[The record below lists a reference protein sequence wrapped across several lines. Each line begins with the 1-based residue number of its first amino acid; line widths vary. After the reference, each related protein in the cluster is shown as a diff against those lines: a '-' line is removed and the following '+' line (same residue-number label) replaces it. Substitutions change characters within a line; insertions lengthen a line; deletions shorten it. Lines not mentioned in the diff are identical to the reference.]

1 MSSLIGKLRNSLTR
15 SSYVMQTLRLIWET
29 APTLTLIWAI
39 LLLIQGLLPGATV
52 YLTKLLVDALVAA
65 IKLGVSSESINLVL
79 IPAGLMAG
87 VLLLNQISK
96 VALSFIRTIQSE
108 LVQDHISALVHEQS
122 IAADLSFYE
131 LPEYHDRLHQARDN
145 ASGRPLALLESTGSF
160 VQNGITLLT
169 MATILLPYGVWLPLV
184 LFASALPALLIV
196 VRFNK
201 YYYRWWEKA
210 THQRRRADYYDFLI
224 TQSYTAAELRLF
236 DLGDYLQQ
244 CYRSIRQ
251 RLRKESI
258 KLARRRSLTQLSGA
272 LSGLLIAAGVMAWML
287 WQALQ
292 GRFSLGDLALFY
304 QAFNRGQSLM
314 RSTLGEVGQ
323 IYSNSLFLGNL
334 FEFLRLKPQI
344 QDPPSPLPISL
355 PLQQG
360 ISFENVSFSYP
371 GNQRKILQ
379 DFNLTLPA
387 GKIVAIVG
395 ENGAGKSTLIK
406 LLCRFYD
413 PESGTIKLDG
423 VDIRKYS
430 VKELRKLLT
439 VMFQFPVTYQKT
451 VSENIAIGDIYSQP
465 SSDAI
470 QQAIIDAGAEE
481 IIAKLPQG
489 YDTQLGK
496 MFAGGTDLSGGEWQR
511 IALARAFL
519 RQAPVLILDEPTSFM
534 DSWAEH
540 DWLDR
545 FRKMANGRTAV
556 VITHRFTL
564 AMRADIIHVMQ
575 AGRIVESGNH
585 DELIA
590 QDSLYAQSWKAQ
602 TQSDSNLN
610 RNSISKSNSIPS
622 SNLV

>member
-1 MSSLIGKLRNSLTR
+1 MSSLIGKLRNSLVR
-15 SSYVMQTLRLIWET
+15 SSYVVQTLRLIWGT

-65 IKLGVSSESINLVL
+65 IKLGVSSQGINLVL

-87 VLLLNQISK
+87 VLLLNQISN

-108 LVQDHISALVHEQS
+108 LVQDHISALVHQKS

-145 ASGRPLALLESTGSF
+145 ASGRPLALLESTGGL
-160 VQNGITLLT
+160 VQNSITLLT
-169 MATILLPYGVWLPLV
+169 MATILLPYGAWLPLV

-258 KLARRRSLTQLSGA
+258 KLARRRSLTQLGGA
-272 LSGLLIAAGVMAWML
+272 LSGLLIAGGVMAWML

-314 RSTLGEVGQ
+314 RSTLQEVGQ

-344 QDPPSPLPISL
+344 QDPTKPFANFP
-355 PLQQG
+355 
-360 ISFENVSFSYP
+360 
-371 GNQRKILQ
+371 
-379 DFNLTLPA
+379 TL
-387 GKIVAIVG
+387 
-395 ENGAGKSTLIK
+395 E
-406 LLCRFYD
+406 
-413 PESGTIKLDG
+413 
-423 VDIRKYS
+423 
-430 VKELRKLLT
+430 
-439 VMFQFPVTYQKT
+439 
-451 VSENIAIGDIYSQP
+451 
-465 SSDAI
+465 
-470 QQAIIDAGAEE
+470 
-481 IIAKLPQG
+481 
-489 YDTQLGK
+489 
-496 MFAGGTDLSGGEWQR
+496 
-511 IALARAFL
+511 AR
-519 RQAPVLILDEPTSFM
+519 
-534 DSWAEH
+534 H
-540 DWLDR
+540 
-545 FRKMANGRTAV
+545 
-556 VITHRFTL
+556 
-564 AMRADIIHVMQ
+564 
-575 AGRIVESGNH
+575 
-585 DELIA
+585 
-590 QDSLYAQSWKAQ
+590 
-602 TQSDSNLN
+602 
-610 RNSISKSNSIPS
+610 
-622 SNLV
+622 